1 MSQNRA
7 PTGRNGYHEQV
18 GYQTID
24 GIAQAQFVPLAVQ
37 FENIGESAEFPI
49 ANLVT
54 VGNPAGQNQLNVG
67 ADQIWL
73 WDTTAADW
81 VKYFYRVQRGTI
93 YGWCKQGETT
103 ATTDTIPAG
112 KGFFF
117 YRGGSATATVTF
129 TAPEG
134 L

>member
-1 MSQNRA
+1 MGYSTIGGVA
-7 PTGRNGYHEQV
+7 NG
-18 GYQTID
+18 
-24 GIAQAQFVPLAVQ
+24 QFVPLAVQ
-37 FENIGESAEFPI
+37 FENIGEDTTFPI

-54 VGNPAGQNQLNVG
+54 VETPAGANSLLTS

-81 VKYFYRVQRGTI
+81 VKYFYRVQRGTV
-93 YGWCKQGETT
+93 YGWCKQGETA
-103 ATTDTIPAG
+103 ATTDTIPVG

-117 YRGGSATATVTF
+117 YRGGSATATITF

>member
-1 MSQNRA
+1 MA
-7 PTGRNGYHEQV
+7 DYYTTG
-18 GYQTID
+18 
-24 GIAQAQFVPLAVQ
+24 
-37 FENIGESAEFPI
+37 SAAG
-49 ANLVT
+49 ANSLLT
-54 VGNPAGQNQLNVG
+54 S

-81 VKYFYRVQRGTI
+81 VKYFYRVQRGTV
-93 YGWCKQGETT
+93 YGWCKQGETA
-103 ATTDTIPAG
+103 ATTDTIPVG

-117 YRGGSATATVTF
+117 YRGGSATATITF